1 MKKSRE
7 TTVEISWSY
16 DISCYEIVGAKVI
29 FKSSSSDEAKE
40 LIIPMPKSSYII
52 DDLKDNSEYNID
64 ILTLYAKG
72 KASEATSLHFNSG
85 EFMGGSTSEYST
97 G

>member
-1 MKKSRE
+1 MKKSKE

-29 FKSSSSDEAKE
+29 FKSLSSDEAKE

-52 DDLKDNSEYNID
+52 DDLKGDSEYTID

-85 EFMGGSTSEYST
+85 QFMGGSMREYIT

>member
-1 MKKSRE
+1 MKKSKE

-16 DISCYEIVGAKVI
+16 DISCYEIVGAKVL

-40 LIIPMPKSSYII
+40 LIIPVPDSSYTIE
-52 DDLKDNSEYNID
+52 DLKDNSEYTID

-72 KASEATSLHFNSG
+72 KQSEATSLHFNSG
-85 EFMGGSTSEYST
+85 QFMDGSMSEYIT